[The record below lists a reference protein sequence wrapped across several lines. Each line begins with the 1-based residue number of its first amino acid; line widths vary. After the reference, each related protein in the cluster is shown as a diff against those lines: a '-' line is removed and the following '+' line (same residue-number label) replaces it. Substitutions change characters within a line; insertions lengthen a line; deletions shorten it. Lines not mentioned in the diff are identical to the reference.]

1 MQCGE
6 TMANAGGAGQK
17 AYNLRG
23 LRILV
28 VEDFPF
34 MADLMS
40 AMLRE
45 FSVGK
50 ILSVCKISEAQK
62 ILDTYNINTPQNQH
76 VDLVMTDLFPPRDE
90 GLELMQWIRAHEEDG
105 VRFVPLL
112 FCTAH
117 TSKRIV
123 TQGRDF
129 GATEILVKPVSAEKL
144 AQRLL
149 HIIDNPRPYVK
160 APGFF
165 GPDRRRK
172 DIQYL
177 ERDRRVMTQN
187 DMKIVNE

>member
-1 MQCGE
+1 
-6 TMANAGGAGQK
+6 MAAGATSGQK
-17 AYNLRG
+17 AYNLNG

-45 FSVGK
+45 FNVGK
-50 ILSVCKISEAQK
+50 ILSVCKIDEAK
-62 ILDTYNINTPQNQH
+62 LLLNTYNVNTPQSQH
-76 VDLVMTDLFPPRDE
+76 IDILMTDLFPPRNE
-90 GLELMQWIRAHEEDG
+90 GLELMRW
-105 VRFVPLL
+105 VREHKNESVKFIPLL

-117 TSKRIV
+117 TSIGVV
-123 TQGRDF
+123 THGRDY
-129 GATEILVKPVSAEKL
+129 GATEILMKPVSAEKL
-144 AQRLL
+144 AHRLL

-172 DIQYL
+172 LVQFKGDNKRMMS
-177 ERDRRVMTQN
+177 ERDLKV
-187 DMKIVNE
+187 VNE

>member
-1 MQCGE
+1 
-6 TMANAGGAGQK
+6 
-17 AYNLRG
+17 
-23 LRILV
+23 
-28 VEDFPF
+28 

-50 ILSVCKISEAQK
+50 ILSVCDIAAAQK
-62 ILDTYNINTPQNQH
+62 ILQTYNVSTPQNQH
-76 VDLVMTDLFPPRDE
+76 IDLVMTDLFPPRDE
-90 GLELMQWIRAHEEDG
+90 GLQLMRWVRGHKEES
-105 VRFVPLL
+105 VKFIPLL

-117 TSKRIV
+117 TSMRVV
-123 TQGRDF
+123 TKGRDH
-129 GATEILVKPVSAEKL
+129 GATEILMKPVSAEKL
-144 AQRLL
+144 AHRLL

-172 DIQYL
+172 DVQFT
-177 ERDRRVMTQN
+177 ESERRVLSDK